1 MVMTLASN
9 LTVGNVADMKFLCK
23 DHVQPPHL
31 LDSIRYPRDLI
42 GLLEKQH
49 LLSQNSLYFMQTLLY
64 YISRLDLYE
73 LVLDFRADKQQ
84 EYKDR
89 GVDIKAVYDL
99 RNDAADRATLVQKVL
114 KFRQDLKPKSRFQRA
129 DISGLRKQLNE
140 LSTKM
145 QNEVTSLQ
153 ETNYVKHK
161 LSPRDDEGC
170 GDGGGKNLPA
180 ISSSVEDNDDVTTT
194 DGKNN
199 TGEVV
204 VKLKL
209 YDRKDE
215 KLKATLLGID
225 RTEEGTVQP
234 RSKPRTGKRSRVSS
248 ISSSVRS
255 SVMSPFASS
264 VVSATESVSIVI
276 PNAYE
281 EDEKEEMILKI
292 PHVIIDPVPETG
304 ERFEYTTPIPPP
316 RSDTLNAATGKLL
329 KTARSRLDSL
339 DNFPDDED
347 SESRSLSP
355 TGESGHPTTNL
366 DTEHLSEA
374 IKRLRK
380 RMGIDPKTKSKRRA
394 AGGANRRISK
404 KERKLVKNINASRKG
419 KLKGVAKVKT
429 EKDDTKLPNI
439 YDKFARHASPSS
451 GGVHY
456 VNIFK

>member
-1 MVMTLASN
+1 MAKNVSSKETLCYN
-9 LTVGNVADMKFLCK
+9 GTFDIFL
-23 DHVQPPHL
+23 
-31 LDSIRYPRDLI
+31 LI
-42 GLLEKQH
+42 LIL
-49 LLSQNSLYFMQTLLY
+49 FP
-64 YISRLDLYE
+64 
-73 LVLDFRADKQQ
+73 V
-84 EYKDR
+84 
-89 GVDIKAVYDL
+89 

-145 QNEVTSLQ
+145 HDEVTSLQ

-180 ISSSVEDNDDVTTT
+180 VSSSVEDNDDVTTK
-194 DGKNN
+194 DGNN
-199 TGEVV
+199 NPGEVV

-215 KLKATLLGID
+215 KLKSTLLGID

-234 RSKPRTGKRSRVSS
+234 RSKPRTRKRSRVPS
-248 ISSSVRS
+248 ISSSLRS

-264 VVSATESVSIVI
+264 VVSTTESVSIVI

-292 PHVIIDPVPETG
+292 PYVIIDPVPDTE

-329 KTARSRLDSL
+329 KTARSLDSL
-339 DNFPDDED
+339 DHFPDDED

-355 TGESGHPTTNL
+355 RGESGHPTTNL

-394 AGGANRRISK
+394 AGGANRRNSK
-404 KERKLVKNINASRKG
+404 KERKVVKNSNAARKG

-429 EKDDTKLPNI
+429 EKDDTKLPDI